1 MRPRIVGIDTLRQLP
16 KLALRV
22 FVAVAVAVVE
32 ERKAHADHA
41 LPIGQHEGLL
51 AGQRG
56 KGRHDREVQL
66 VDKPGIGGMEGRD
79 DLPAELH
86 QAPIAQL
93 RLLHAS
99 PRASTRLEH
108 DDVRA
113 RVRQPPRRRQ
123 PGESAAEHHHVMPQL
138 LLLRL
143 CTAASYTTPR
153 A

>member
-1 MRPRIVGIDTLRQLP
+1 VRPRIVGIDTLRQPL
-16 KLALRV
+16 KLALHV

-32 ERKAHADHA
+32 ERKALADQPVA
-41 LPIGQHEGLL
+41 IGEHEGLL

-66 VDKPGIGGMEGRD
+66 VDQPGIGGMEGRD
-79 DLPAELH
+79 YLPAELH

-99 PRASTRLEH
+99 SRASTRLEH

-113 RVRQPPRRRQ
+113 RVRQPTRRRQ
-123 PGESAAEHHHVMPQL
+123 PGESAAEHHHVMP
-138 LLLRL
+138 R
-143 CTAASYTTPR
+143 
-153 A
+153 